1 MNWIVRTGARISAFI
16 LRCLLSLSLA
26 LAPKLAV
33 SGAKA
38 DELTFELRI
47 ERGHVPANMRLIRVK
62 QGDVVKLR
70 WSSDRS
76 IALHLHGYDIERKI
90 EPGVVAEMTFTAR
103 ATGRPRSS
111 RSPSDT
117 TRSRTDT
124 RPRVPPSASG
134 LRSSRQ
140 RRIAR
145 SVRSPETTPGR

>member
-1 MNWIVRTGARISAFI
+1 MNWIVRTGTRISAFI
-16 LRCLLSLSLA
+16 LRCLLSLSLV
-26 LAPKLAV
+26 LAPNLAV

-103 ATGRPRSS
+103 ATGRFPVQEHQAAPGGGHTHGAPIVQVEVLPR
-111 RSPSDT
+111 
-117 TRSRTDT
+117 
-124 RPRVPPSASG
+124 
-134 LRSSRQ
+134 
-140 RRIAR
+140 
-145 SVRSPETTPGR
+145 

>member
-1 MNWIVRTGARISAFI
+1 MDAQSRLRRAIEQGKMNWIVRTGTRISAFL
-16 LRCLLSLSLA
+16 LRCFLSLLLVLTA
-26 LAPKLAV
+26 IAV

-103 ATGRPRSS
+103 ATGRFP
-111 RSPSDT
+111 
-117 TRSRTDT
+117 
-124 RPRVPPSASG
+124 VQEHQAASG
-134 LRSSRQ
+134 GGHTHGAPIVQVEVLPR
-140 RRIAR
+140 
-145 SVRSPETTPGR
+145 

>member
-1 MNWIVRTGARISAFI
+1 MNWIVRTGTRISAFI
-16 LRCLLSLSLA
+16 LRCLLSLSPV
-26 LAPKLAV
+26 LAPNLAV

-76 IALHLHGYDIERKI
+76 IALHLHGYDIEQKI

-103 ATGRPRSS
+103 ATGRFPVQEHQAQSGGGHTHGGPIGQVEVLPR
-111 RSPSDT
+111 
-117 TRSRTDT
+117 
-124 RPRVPPSASG
+124 
-134 LRSSRQ
+134 
-140 RRIAR
+140 
-145 SVRSPETTPGR
+145 

>member
-1 MNWIVRTGARISAFI
+1 
-16 LRCLLSLSLA
+16 LSLLLVLTA
-26 LAPKLAV
+26 IAV

-47 ERGHVPANMRLIRVK
+47 ERGHVPANRRLIRVK

-103 ATGRPRSS
+103 ATGRFP
-111 RSPSDT
+111 
-117 TRSRTDT
+117 
-124 RPRVPPSASG
+124 VQEHQAASG
-134 LRSSRQ
+134 GGHTHGAPIVQVEVLPR
-140 RRIAR
+140 
-145 SVRSPETTPGR
+145 

>member
-1 MNWIVRTGARISAFI
+1 MNWIVRTGTRISAFI
-16 LRCLLSLSLA
+16 LRCFLSLLLVLTA
-26 LAPKLAV
+26 IAV

-62 QGDVVKLR
+62 QGDVVKVR

-103 ATGRPRSS
+103 ATGRFP
-111 RSPSDT
+111 
-117 TRSRTDT
+117 
-124 RPRVPPSASG
+124 VQEHQAASG
-134 LRSSRQ
+134 GGHTHGAPIVQIEVLPR
-140 RRIAR
+140 
-145 SVRSPETTPGR
+145 